1 MKLHPNIYKS
11 YKTALF
17 YLLEQSGHR
26 VEGDHVPDAP
36 QTHVTNG
43 GSAWAKSHLL
53 LHEGVQNLPN
63 AQSSQAFAPFL
74 GGGRSIQSFAVSR
87 QIITNLVQIDIKSAM
102 CLSLNLIVFFGIKI
116 SDPKD

>member
-43 GSAWAKSHLL
+43 GSA
-53 LHEGVQNLPN
+53 
-63 AQSSQAFAPFL
+63 
-74 GGGRSIQSFAVSR
+74 
-87 QIITNLVQIDIKSAM
+87 
-102 CLSLNLIVFFGIKI
+102 
-116 SDPKD
+116 